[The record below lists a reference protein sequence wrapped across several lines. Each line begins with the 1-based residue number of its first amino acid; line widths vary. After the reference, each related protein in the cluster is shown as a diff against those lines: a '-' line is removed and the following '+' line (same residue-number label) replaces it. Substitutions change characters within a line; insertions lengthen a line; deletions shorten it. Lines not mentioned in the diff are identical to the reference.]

1 MEKERRKIFR
11 LRQNIW
17 FARQKKMEKE
27 RVENILAG
35 KNIWRKKKSYDQA
48 FKFDNTEDLK
58 RLRNLI
64 EEYC

>member
-1 MEKERRKIFR
+1 MEKETRKMFG

-17 FARQKKMEKE
+17 FARQKKIGEGK

-48 FKFDNTEDLK
+48 FKFDNTS
-58 RLRNLI
+58 
-64 EEYC
+64 